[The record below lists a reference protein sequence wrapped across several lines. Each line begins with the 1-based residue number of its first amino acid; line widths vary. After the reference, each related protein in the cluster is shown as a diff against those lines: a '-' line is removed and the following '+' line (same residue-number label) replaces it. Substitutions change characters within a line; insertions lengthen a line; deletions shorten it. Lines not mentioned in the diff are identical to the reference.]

1 MPQHTV
7 ATTEPFLDLVG
18 IPGLPTT
25 LPLNTTIS
33 CDVTASGSGDD
44 GEEISITQP
53 TGTVTV
59 VADTGQT
66 GRFIDSSFSIDLND
80 GAGIASIETV
90 GDYETIVWSVVED
103 GGGGGGGGGGTETA
117 NDPQRWRAVPFRY
130 EETYNRDISD
140 GNLDSPGGEGE
151 QFFNWMFR
159 SVHDT
164 ERIYGLHDCAVPW
177 VSEDNGD
184 TWKKLKS
191 EFLYGRQAQSML
203 ESPDDENILFV
214 TMSDYN
220 DTKDYGR
227 KLKGIYKSENR
238 GKSFTLL
245 RRQKDIPTNDEIG
258 KDRTNEDVLVYDP
271 TLVDGERVYYWSTDG
286 FGGNKV
292 FYRSFGGDEW
302 ETVQSGFLTDL
313 SYTAPDGRTLNYVW
327 MYQTAVHPTNHKV
340 FLATS
345 AGLFV
350 SENAHTA
357 PAGEVTFTPVGNN
370 LPHWITS
377 IVFDPNDSSG
387 NTVYCC
393 SVAPEW
399 NGFGDGKV
407 YKSTDGGVNWS
418 GHISREL
425 LGLESDD
432 ITFSPY
438 NIFISPVDSDTAWV
452 VSGPTTTGTFRTYFF
467 DDFSSPDFIN
477 ILATDREIK
486 NEDEDAN
493 QGWHVSLTGTRTQIV
508 PYPDITRKNEA
519 IIMSMGVI
527 VKTTDGKQCFYNQD
541 WFKGENWSSMAFDP
555 EDDTKIY
562 VASEDTAISE
572 AVCDTESGDILWY
585 VGRGFENVFTGWFTT
600 KNIFIDGEKLYTS
613 RGYAA
618 GKRKLCRL
626 SNRSDPDS
634 KFEIPPSGVDIAN
647 LHPDNIERVEN
658 FENSEENK
666 FVPHNFDIV
675 VKHPV
680 TGRLASGDNIS
691 TDASGEEFIAIPS
704 LRQDGISDGDAI
716 SAEILGM
723 SVDST
728 SENVYLWAV
737 NGTEDNNRNLLLRGL
752 WDGTENIT
760 WEAIEKGLD
769 PQTTDPDWPR
779 DEYRFLEATTA
790 HAVHP
795 TNPNIIWIRV
805 VPRGSNSRFDGHLYR
820 YDHSQPSGSRWTEL
834 SYPKQSA
841 EEYSSG
847 GIISG
852 IQDDNGQNYIN
863 PEMQFNAIGD
873 VVYDPNGGSLYP
885 NGILYTTPYYASGH
899 IIYRSFD
906 LGDTWEHMDY
916 DLPCTS
922 TTKIALNPITGEL
935 LRGGCDGQYVHPP
948 PIGYIRRSDWRS
960 IWSRSFELLPEP
972 QYP

>member
-467 DDFSSPDFIN
+467 DDFSSPDFI
-477 ILATDREIK
+477 
-486 NEDEDAN
+486 
-493 QGWHVSLTGTRTQIV
+493 
-508 PYPDITRKNEA
+508 
-519 IIMSMGVI
+519 
-527 VKTTDGKQCFYNQD
+527 
-541 WFKGENWSSMAFDP
+541 
-555 EDDTKIY
+555 
-562 VASEDTAISE
+562 
-572 AVCDTESGDILWY
+572 
-585 VGRGFENVFTGWFTT
+585 
-600 KNIFIDGEKLYTS
+600 IF
-613 RGYAA
+613 
-618 GKRKLCRL
+618 
-626 SNRSDPDS
+626 
-634 KFEIPPSGVDIAN
+634 
-647 LHPDNIERVEN
+647 
-658 FENSEENK
+658 
-666 FVPHNFDIV
+666 
-675 VKHPV
+675 
-680 TGRLASGDNIS
+680 
-691 TDASGEEFIAIPS
+691 
-704 LRQDGISDGDAI
+704 
-716 SAEILGM
+716 
-723 SVDST
+723 
-728 SENVYLWAV
+728 
-737 NGTEDNNRNLLLRGL
+737 
-752 WDGTENIT
+752 
-760 WEAIEKGLD
+760 
-769 PQTTDPDWPR
+769 
-779 DEYRFLEATTA
+779 
-790 HAVHP
+790 
-795 TNPNIIWIRV
+795 
-805 VPRGSNSRFDGHLYR
+805 
-820 YDHSQPSGSRWTEL
+820 
-834 SYPKQSA
+834 
-841 EEYSSG
+841 
-847 GIISG
+847 
-852 IQDDNGQNYIN
+852 
-863 PEMQFNAIGD
+863 
-873 VVYDPNGGSLYP
+873 
-885 NGILYTTPYYASGH
+885 
-899 IIYRSFD
+899 
-906 LGDTWEHMDY
+906 
-916 DLPCTS
+916 
-922 TTKIALNPITGEL
+922 
-935 LRGGCDGQYVHPP
+935 
-948 PIGYIRRSDWRS
+948 
-960 IWSRSFELLPEP
+960 
-972 QYP
+972 